1 MRTMLDKSQST
12 PFIIITTIFML
23 LSIREVHAWSLSS
36 IARKCQT
43 CVMSATIVASC
54 QFLHLPT
61 MEEFPCC
68 RAYAA
73 DMEITTFEK
82 LKDVVYDDD
91 NDNSNKDNDT
101 NTAWIK
107 NNGLTPP
114 TSQRPQIKPPAQ
126 LQSLSGSKTSNGKS
140 PIVQGLVYMV
150 DAKDRPDPSD
160 VIVLTV
166 SSVSAPDE
174 IVAGAKYPVY
184 KARIPFNFQLYQAN
198 IIKGKEEDLYKR
210 QLEKEDLLVEASVC
224 PQEAVKL
231 PCKSEERLY
240 EAKGISKMIQVPGMA
255 EPTLF
260 RAPASLPLEKVV
272 QVQQ

>member
-1 MRTMLDKSQST
+1 MLHKSQPT

-23 LSIREVHAWSLSS
+23 LNVREVHAWSLSS
-36 IARKCQT
+36 LARKCQT

-61 MEEFPCC
+61 MEELPCY
-68 RAYAA
+68 RAYAT
-73 DMEITTFEK
+73 DMEITTFEH

-91 NDNSNKDNDT
+91 DNNNSNKDNDT
-101 NTAWIK
+101 NTWIK

-126 LQSLSGSKTSNGKS
+126 LQSPSGSKTSNGKS

-174 IVAGAKYPVY
+174 IMAGAKYPVY
-184 KARIPFNFQLYQAN
+184 KARIPFNFQFYQAN
-198 IIKGKEEDLYKR
+198 IIKGKEDVYKQ
-210 QLEKEDLLVEASVC
+210 QLEREDLLVEASVC
-224 PQEAVKL
+224 PQEAAKL

-260 RAPASLPLEKVV
+260 RVPASLPLEKVV